1 METSKRYSFGRAAR
15 RSNLIQIDVLL
26 YLVESG
32 EGRTELELARAIHG
46 ADGYQPQVNQD
57 LDSLVRS
64 EKIKRIGAGG
74 QADPHRY
81 YAVPKRG

>member
-32 EGRTELELARAIHG
+32 EGRTELE
-46 ADGYQPQVNQD
+46 
-57 LDSLVRS
+57 
-64 EKIKRIGAGG
+64 
-74 QADPHRY
+74 
-81 YAVPKRG
+81 